1 MVPTPFWLPSCV
13 VLLVLLEAKG
23 DRDVAMTS
31 GLDYWGFWAQLA
43 APPSPLPPLPAF
55 HYSNGRRSS
64 QISPSFT
71 ILDKSRLTVPKIPS
85 SQEILTK
92 LHSFS
97 HNIHPLGVTTFPV
110 YNTKE
115 LLCKVSL
122 LPDRHSRMSL
132 YRFLGYSQHIYNWS
146 WMAVPSQNYRCGT
159 VKSCWKVKLA
169 ANQAQWDYLE
179 TVMLDK

>member
-1 MVPTPFWLPSCV
+1 MWFILF
-13 VLLVLLEAKG
+13 VLLKAQ
-23 DRDVAMTS
+23 DARDVVMTS
-31 GLDYWGFWAQLA
+31 SVGLLGILGPVGSSAI
-43 APPSPLPPLPAF
+43 SHPPLPAF
-55 HYSNGRRSS
+55 HYSNGRRSK

-146 WMAVPSQNYRCGT
+146 WMAVPPQNYRCGT

>member
-55 HYSNGRRSS
+55 HYSNGRRSRYLHRLQSLTRAGLQCPRS
-64 QISPSFT
+64 QALKRYSPNYIPSHIIFTHWGSPPSLFT
-71 ILDKSRLTVPKIPS
+71 ILKNSCAKLVCFPTDIHECHFTDFLDIPNTFTIEAEWLCRLRITDVELS
-85 SQEILTK
+85 NHVGK
-92 LHSFS
+92 L
-97 HNIHPLGVTTFPV
+97 NW
-110 YNTKE
+110 
-115 LLCKVSL
+115 
-122 LPDRHSRMSL
+122 LPIKPN
-132 YRFLGYSQHIYNWS
+132 GIIW
-146 WMAVPSQNYRCGT
+146 
-159 VKSCWKVKLA
+159 
-169 ANQAQWDYLE
+169 E